1 MSEGEPPTRLD
12 DLDARLRRL
21 RGRTSEEDAT
31 PAGRGLQSSSAA
43 GFALRIGIEMLA
55 ALLVGGGIGWL
66 LDRWFG
72 TLPLFLIVFFLLG
85 ACAGMLNVFRAGR
98 EINR

>member
-1 MSEGEPPTRLD
+1 MSEGEPPTRLN

-21 RGRTSEEDAT
+21 RKRTSEEDAT
-31 PAGRGLQSSSAA
+31 PPGRGPQSGSAA
-43 GFALRIGIEMLA
+43 GFALRIGIELLA
-55 ALLVGGGIGWL
+55 ALLVGWGIGWL
-66 LDRWFG
+66 LDRWLG

-98 EINR
+98 EMNR

>member
-12 DLDARLRRL
+12 DLDVRLRRL
-21 RGRTSEEDAT
+21 RERTSEEDAT
-31 PAGRGLQSSSAA
+31 LPSGEPQSSSAA
-43 GFALRIGIEMLA
+43 GFALRIGIELLA
-55 ALLVGGGIGWL
+55 ALMVGGGIGWL
-66 LDRWFG
+66 LDYWLG

-98 EINR
+98 EMNR

>member
-21 RGRTSEEDAT
+21 RERTSEGDAT
-31 PAGRGLQSSSAA
+31 PPGRELQSSSAA
-43 GFALRIGIEMLA
+43 GFALRIGIELLA

-66 LDRWFG
+66 LDHWFG